1 MTMPIQTA
9 PINRENRAL
18 GATANSR
25 GITPQR
31 IDLGDI
37 IGVGGA
43 ACALLP
49 PPFSLICSVLA
60 NQLAR

>member
-9 PINRENRAL
+9 PIDRGNRAL
-18 GATANSR
+18 GAAAASQ

-37 IGVGGA
+37 IGIGSA

-49 PPFSLICSVLA
+49 PPLSLVCSVLA
-60 NQLAR
+60 KLLAK